1 MPGPVSFIN
10 DPHQNPQANSFGFGL
25 GDQIGSGL
33 GMGGMGSGLGGNL
46 LQSGRGGGA
55 YSSSSPYFSLG
66 LGTGMWEGSSS
77 IPGQSFLPTSS
88 IQHIGTGTDI
98 VGKAA
103 DAVAG
108 GGGLFGSLGKSLF
121 TAAKAN
127 PVGAVL
133 GGLQFI
139 GGLGKKTAEAQRK
152 KEMYEGQIDSARDAI
167 TEQGEV
173 RDATKE
179 VSEEERDIG
188 FTQAGMK
195 SERSLDALYRKGR
208 TARAAGQG
216 LVSGEVEADILAA
229 EEDILEGGEMT
240 QNMMVRQK
248 DKSDALADAQF
259 DLFEDRA
266 KKQIEIL
273 QKATGQLKTKWWQN
287 IGDQVAEM
295 AG

>member
-1 MPGPVSFIN
+1 MPGPVSFTN
-10 DPHQNPQANSFGFGL
+10 DPYQNPHQANSFGFG
-25 GDQIGSGL
+25 SGF
-33 GMGGMGSGLGGNL
+33 GMGGMSSGLGGNL
-46 LQSGRGGGA
+46 LQSALGGGA
-55 YSSSSPYFSLG
+55 Y
-66 LGTGMWEGSSS
+66 GSSFGLN
-77 IPGQSFLPTSS
+77 IVPQ
-88 IQHIGTGTDI
+88 QGTGTGITKDMSDFI
-98 VGKAA
+98 SKGGGVFSG
-103 DAVAG
+103 VSTG

-139 GGLGKKTAEAQRK
+139 GGLGHKTAQAQRT
-152 KEMYEGQIDSARDAI
+152 KEMYATKMDSARDAI

-208 TARAAGQG
+208 AARLAGQG

-259 DLFEDRA
+259 DEFEDRA
-266 KKQIEIL
+266 KKQIDIL

-287 IGDQVAEM
+287 IGDQVAET

>member
-1 MPGPVSFIN
+1 MPGPVSFTN
-10 DPHQNPQANSFGFGL
+10 DPYQNPHQANSFGFG
-25 GDQIGSGL
+25 SGF
-33 GMGGMGSGLGGNL
+33 GMGGMSSGLGGNL
-46 LQSGRGGGA
+46 LQSALGGGA
-55 YSSSSPYFSLG
+55 Y
-66 LGTGMWEGSSS
+66 GSSFGLN
-77 IPGQSFLPTSS
+77 IVPQ
-88 IQHIGTGTDI
+88 QGTGTGITKDMSDFI
-98 VGKAA
+98 SKGGGVFSG
-103 DAVAG
+103 VSTG

-139 GGLGKKTAEAQRK
+139 GGLGQKTALAQRT
-152 KEMYEGQIDSARDAI
+152 KEMYATKIDSARDAI

-195 SERSLDALYRKGR
+195 TERSLDALYRKGR

-259 DLFEDRA
+259 DEFEDRA
-266 KKQIEIL
+266 KKQIDIL

-287 IGDQVAEM
+287 IGDQVAGT

>member
-1 MPGPVSFIN
+1 MPGPVSFTN
-10 DPHQNPQANSFGFGL
+10 DPYQNPHQANSFGFG
-25 GDQIGSGL
+25 SGF
-33 GMGGMGSGLGGNL
+33 GMGGMSSGLGGNL
-46 LQSGRGGGA
+46 LQSALGGGA
-55 YSSSSPYFSLG
+55 Y
-66 LGTGMWEGSSS
+66 GSSFGLNI
-77 IPGQSFLPTSS
+77 IPQ
-88 IQHIGTGTDI
+88 QGTGTGFWEGTSQHTGAGTGI
-98 VGKAA
+98 FGKAA

-152 KEMYEGQIDSARDAI
+152 KEMYAGQIDSARDAI

-208 TARAAGQG
+208 TARVAGQG

-259 DLFEDRA
+259 DEFEDRA
-266 KKQIEIL
+266 KKQIDIL

>member
-10 DPHQNPQANSFGFGL
+10 DPHQNPQANSFGFG
-25 GDQIGSGL
+25 
-33 GMGGMGSGLGGNL
+33 MGGMDSGLGGNL

-152 KEMYEGQIDSARDAI
+152 KEMYAGQIDSARDAI

>member
-10 DPHQNPQANSFGFGL
+10 DPHQNPQANSFGFG
-25 GDQIGSGL
+25 SGF

-46 LQSGRGGGA
+46 LQSGIGGGA

-77 IPGQSFLPTSS
+77 IPSQSFLPTSS
-88 IQHIGTGTDI
+88 IQNIGTGTDI
-98 VGKAA
+98 FGKAA

-152 KEMYEGQIDSARDAI
+152 KEMYAGQIDSARDAI

>member
-1 MPGPVSFIN
+1 MPGPVSFTN
-10 DPHQNPQANSFGFGL
+10 DPYQNPHQANSFGFG
-25 GDQIGSGL
+25 SGF
-33 GMGGMGSGLGGNL
+33 GMGGMSSGLGGNL
-46 LQSGRGGGA
+46 LQSALGGGA
-55 YSSSSPYFSLG
+55 Y
-66 LGTGMWEGSSS
+66 GSSFGLN
-77 IPGQSFLPTSS
+77 IVPQ
-88 IQHIGTGTDI
+88 QGTGTGITKDMSDFI
-98 VGKAA
+98 SKGGGVFSG
-103 DAVAG
+103 VSTG

-139 GGLGKKTAEAQRK
+139 GGLGQKTALAQRT
-152 KEMYEGQIDSARDAI
+152 KEMYATKIDSARDAI

-179 VSEEERDIG
+179 FSEEERDIG

-259 DLFEDRA
+259 DEFEDRA
-266 KKQIEIL
+266 KKQIDIL

>member
-1 MPGPVSFIN
+1 MPGPVSFTN
-10 DPHQNPQANSFGFGL
+10 DPYQNPHQANSFGFG
-25 GDQIGSGL
+25 SGF
-33 GMGGMGSGLGGNL
+33 GMGGMSSGLGGNL
-46 LQSGRGGGA
+46 LQSALGGGA
-55 YSSSSPYFSLG
+55 Y
-66 LGTGMWEGSSS
+66 GSSFGLN
-77 IPGQSFLPTSS
+77 IVPQ
-88 IQHIGTGTDI
+88 QGTGTGITKDMSDFI
-98 VGKAA
+98 SKGGGVFSG
-103 DAVAG
+103 VSTG

-152 KEMYEGQIDSARDAI
+152 KEMYAGQIDSARDAI

-208 TARAAGQG
+208 AARLAGQG

-259 DLFEDRA
+259 DEFEDRA
-266 KKQIEIL
+266 KKQIDIL

-287 IGDQVAEM
+287 IGDQVAET

>member
-1 MPGPVSFIN
+1 MPGPVSFTN
-10 DPHQNPQANSFGFGL
+10 DPYQNPHQANSFGFG
-25 GDQIGSGL
+25 SGF
-33 GMGGMGSGLGGNL
+33 GMGGMSSGLGGNL
-46 LQSGRGGGA
+46 LQSALGGGA
-55 YSSSSPYFSLG
+55 Y
-66 LGTGMWEGSSS
+66 GSSFGLN
-77 IPGQSFLPTSS
+77 IVPQ
-88 IQHIGTGTDI
+88 QGTGTGITKDMSDFI
-98 VGKAA
+98 SKGGGVFSG
-103 DAVAG
+103 VSTG

-139 GGLGKKTAEAQRK
+139 GGLGQKTALAQRT
-152 KEMYEGQIDSARDAI
+152 KEMYATKIDSARDAI

-195 SERSLDALYRKGR
+195 TERSLDALYRKGR

-259 DLFEDRA
+259 DEFEDRA
-266 KKQIEIL
+266 KKQIDIL

>member
-1 MPGPVSFIN
+1 MPGPVSFTN
-10 DPHQNPQANSFGFGL
+10 DPFGF
-25 GDQIGSGL
+25 DSGF
-33 GMGGMGSGLGGNL
+33 GMGGMDSGLGGNL

-77 IPGQSFLPTSS
+77 IPRESFLPTSS
-88 IQHIGTGTDI
+88 IQNIGTGTDI

>member
-1 MPGPVSFIN
+1 MPGPVSFTN
-10 DPHQNPQANSFGFGL
+10 DPFGF
-25 GDQIGSGL
+25 GSGL

-77 IPGQSFLPTSS
+77 IPRESFLPTSS
-88 IQHIGTGTDI
+88 IQNIGTGTDI

-152 KEMYEGQIDSARDAI
+152 KEMYAGQIDSARDAI